1 MNENGKRKLF
11 HNMQDAVT
19 YMLNMDT
26 MMQPHQFDTIQDAK
40 QFITKAGISKSSKI
54 PTITPTKTSKDFDKN
69 EIFETDFDKKI
80 NAKNVTSGSKIPM
93 MNLDE
98 NQQNELLA
106 AMRKKSD
113 YNNEKFRLQYIQ
125 VDKYLVITF
134 ELYNR
139 KNQIYWCY
147 KPDIMAAA
155 MALEHSPIKTTTE
168 MQQSESFNY
177 REEQHGNNQPK
188 IANKFEVK
196 GLYIMF
202 TCPVEGDIN
211 DFIHDIGK
219 KLKNF
224 CIHDKFPSLYLTML
238 HMNKMHGIS
247 NRIDDTNNDF
257 WTFLRESPVEV
268 TSYNSLDALFLNTEI
283 IYIMKKAYSHLG
295 EELTATMKWTQKM
308 KEEAFRNGKL
318 PTDFPKFI

>member
-54 PTITPTKTSKDFDKN
+54 PTITPTKASKDFDKN

-155 MALEHSPIKTTTE
+155 MAFDHSPIKTTTE

-177 REEQHGNNQPK
+177 R
-188 IANKFEVK
+188 
-196 GLYIMF
+196 
-202 TCPVEGDIN
+202 
-211 DFIHDIGK
+211 
-219 KLKNF
+219 
-224 CIHDKFPSLYLTML
+224 
-238 HMNKMHGIS
+238 
-247 NRIDDTNNDF
+247 
-257 WTFLRESPVEV
+257 
-268 TSYNSLDALFLNTEI
+268 
-283 IYIMKKAYSHLG
+283 
-295 EELTATMKWTQKM
+295 
-308 KEEAFRNGKL
+308 
-318 PTDFPKFI
+318 